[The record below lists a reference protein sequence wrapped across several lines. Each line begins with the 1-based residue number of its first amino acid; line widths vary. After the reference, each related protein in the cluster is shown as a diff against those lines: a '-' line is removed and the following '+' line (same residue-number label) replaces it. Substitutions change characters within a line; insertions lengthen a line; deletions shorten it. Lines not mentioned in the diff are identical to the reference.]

1 MIIGITGTLGA
12 GKGTIVEYL
21 KSKGFKHYSARDFIT
36 EEIVRR
42 GLPVNRDSMVEVA
55 NDLRA
60 KNGASYVLEELY
72 KRALA
77 EGGNCIL
84 ESVITVGEVEAL
96 RKKDDFYLLAVD
108 ADPKLRY
115 DRIVTRG
122 SSTDKVSFD
131 DFMINEKRECE
142 SDDPAKQNLT
152 KCIELADFKLE
163 NSGTIEELNRQVE
176 KILENIATSNS

>member
-36 EEIVRR
+36 QEIVRR
-42 GLPVNRDSMVEVA
+42 GMPVNRDSMVEIG

-72 KRALA
+72 KRAVV
-77 EGGNCIL
+77 GGGDCIL
-84 ESVITVGEVEAL
+84 ESIRTVGEVEAL
-96 RKKDDFYLLAVD
+96 RKKNNFYLLAVD

-115 DRIVTRG
+115 KRIVVRG
-122 SSTDKVSFD
+122 SSTDRISFE
-131 DFMINEKRECE
+131 DFVANEKRECE
-142 SDDPAKQNLT
+142 SEDPAKQNLT
-152 KCIELADFKLE
+152 KCIALADFKLE
-163 NSGTIEELNRQVE
+163 NNGTVEELNKQVE
-176 KILENIATSNS
+176 EVLAKIYN